1 MAAVIPTN
9 SVLLD
14 LNSRFAVP
22 DVTLGNGKYT
32 CVVNNA
38 NKVNSCIKI
47 MPHRIS
53 IPNIFPNIRSNSSLT
68 FFLIANFENRRIELK
83 KVDIT
88 EGFYTLTDLLATLN
102 TPDSSLSVALTDTGK
117 LQLKLTI
124 PASGGGDPN
133 STTQD
138 RVFIE
143 GENETLFSL
152 LGFQTQRGTK
162 TTIEM
167 KFFRGESTL
176 EWSVVAPNIPNMGG
190 EKLVHVSLRPISQG
204 NLVSS
209 NGYEYDI
216 LTTVPLHT
224 TKYGDYAVQSA
235 PDLFTDDTDFPRQ
248 LTAASAE
255 VELLDAYY
263 EPLHVPTN
271 YHVNVQL
278 KCYHLDSAY
287 SSSM

>member
-14 LNSRFAVP
+14 LNSRFATP
-22 DVTLGNGKYT
+22 DPLYGNGKFT
-32 CVVNNA
+32 VVVNNA

-53 IPNIFPNIRSNSSLT
+53 LPNMFPNIRTGTSLT
-68 FFLIANFENRRIELK
+68 FFTLALDGLTRTDIYRI
-83 KVDIT
+83 DMPS
-88 EGFYTLTDLLATLN
+88 GFYTSTDLLAALN
-102 TPDSSLSVALTDTGK
+102 TLDGVVAVQSIALGT
-117 LQLKLTI
+117 LQIRL
-124 PASGGGDPN
+124 
-133 STTQD
+133 TTQLGD
-138 RVFIE
+138 TAETMFIE
-143 GENETLFSL
+143 GANETVFPL
-152 LGFQTQRGTK
+152 LGFPRQFGTRTRIQMLFDGTEINK
-162 TTIEM
+162 T
-167 KFFRGESTL
+167 
-176 EWSVVAPNIPNMGG
+176 WVVAAPYQPNLGG
-190 EKLVHVSLRPISQG
+190 EKLVHVSLRPISHG

-224 TKYGDYAVQSA
+224 TKYGDYAVWAA
-235 PDLFTDDTDFPRQ
+235 PDLYTDDTDFPRQ

-263 EPLHVPTN
+263 EPLPVPLN

-278 KCYHLDSAY
+278 KCYHLDSTY
-287 SSSM
+287 SSSV